1 MASGD
6 TDLKVCSD
14 ALLMLGAKSISSFNE
29 GTDSSNLCDRIYP
42 DVKKSTLQSYPWS
55 FTFKKVQL
63 AQTTNTP
70 VNQYKYEYQLP
81 SDRLGTIR
89 RAYNSDQV
97 GARTFSDWVIQGD
110 KLLTNGET
118 VVIDYQYLPT
128 ESEMPSYF
136 IQLLKYM
143 MTWHL
148 ADPIT
153 DQITKTQ
160 YWQGIATGGP
170 SENNRGGFL
179 RTAMVIDGQGNTSQS
194 FEDFSLIAVRN

>member
-1 MASGD
+1 
-6 TDLKVCSD
+6 
-14 ALLMLGAKSISSFNE
+14 
-29 GTDSSNLCDRIYP
+29 
-42 DVKKSTLQSYPWS
+42 
-55 FTFKKVQL
+55 VQL
-63 AQTTNTP
+63 AQTINTP
-70 VNQYKYEYQLP
+70 VNQYRYEYQLP

-89 RAYNSDQV
+89 RAYNSTQV
-97 GARTFSDWVIQGD
+97 GARTFTDWVIQGD
-110 KLLTNGET
+110 KLLTNELA

-153 DQITKTQ
+153 DQISKTQ

-170 SENNRGGFL
+170 AENNRGGYF
-179 RTAMVIDGQGNTSQS
+179 RTAMVIDGQGNTTQS

>member
-110 KLLTNGET
+110 KLLTNEET